1 MDEKIKITAELG
13 KEKVSALFYL
23 LGEELTPER

>member
-13 KEKVSALFYL
+13 KEKGFCTVLSVRRGTY
-23 LGEELTPER
+23 T